1 MNEFLKN
8 FIIGG
13 LTISIA
19 EYFIKKD
26 TNNIK
31 YIAIMVHGVPLAFL
45 TTFLLLKNSNS
56 EKILVK
62 KGILLSIIITL
73 TMCLLYYLIN
83 SSNNSLNNKFNATI
97 ITILFWILCIYLYLN
112 DKIAK

>member
-26 TNNIK
+26 SDNIK
-31 YIAIMVHGVPLAFL
+31 YVAIMVHGVPLAFL
-45 TTFLLLKNSNS
+45 TTFLLLKKNNN
-56 EKILVK
+56 EILLVK
-62 KGILLSIIITL
+62 NGILLSLIIAL
-73 TMCLLYYLIN
+73 SMALLYYLLN
-83 SSNNSLNNKFNATI
+83 SSNTLYNNKINATL
-97 ITILFWILCIYLYLN
+97 ITILFWFLCIYLYLN
-112 DKIAK
+112 DKFTY

>member
-73 TMCLLYYLIN
+73 SMALLYYLIN
-83 SSNNSLNNKFNATI
+83 SSNMLFNNKINAI
-97 ITILFWILCIYLYLN
+97 IVTILFWFLCIYLYLN
-112 DKIAK
+112 DKITK